1 VGSVVARL
9 VQAHDPGLAAFE
21 EAVVEY
27 FKADALAFQ
36 VIQNDMLGL

>member
-9 VQAHDPGLAAFE
+9 VQAHDSGLAAFE
-21 EAVVEY
+21 EAVIEY

-36 VIQNDMLGL
+36 VI